1 VKYILNVQHT
11 LVTALKIICPSV
23 TGGLVETGA
32 EWNNICMILTT
43 YRMKINIGSMVSIND
58 MGPFPPPPK
67 PHAYTLFQGRAV
79 A

>member
-1 VKYILNVQHT
+1 M
-11 LVTALKIICPSV
+11 CPPV

-43 YRMKINIGSMVSIND
+43 YRIKINIGSMVSIND
-58 MGPFPPPPK
+58 MGPFPHPPK
-67 PHAYTLFQGRAV
+67 SHAYSLFWGRVV